1 MYGEPDIIEIG
12 KIFED
17 ADSAIEFEEAMI
29 DELNAVKDLR
39 WLNCQNAGKSFN
51 STKSKNKGYK
61 LGIGKDN
68 PRYGIQYTPS
78 PESNEKRKKLCYYYI
93 KQEKFKKFLVGK
105 IRMKQQKEEKMQIRA
120 NRMVCLENTI
130 RKIPSNE

>member
-61 LGIGKDN
+61 FGIGKNN

-78 PESNEKRKKLCYYYI
+78 PESNEKRKKTMLLLY
-93 KQEKFKKFLVGK
+93 QTGK
-105 IRMKQQKEEKMQIRA
+105 IQK
-120 NRMVCLENTI
+120 VFG
-130 RKIPSNE
+130 RKDSNQVDIKYFNDDDTRGWIAAECKNAHSSQ